1 MAPILDLTW
10 TFRFFIHCFKPDVF
24 ARLYEKQHLRCEP
37 SFKVLD
43 LGCGPADILNRLPRS
58 IEYHGIDFNSRYIA
72 FARSR
77 YGNRGHF
84 YCEPFNNLLVNRFHS
99 FDLVMANGVIHH
111 LSDETA
117 SEMLNLACHAL
128 SLSGRFVT
136 IDGVYFAGQSWL
148 SSLVASLDRGC
159 FVRTKDAYLA
169 LVQPYFKN
177 VEVTI
182 YNGMIRIPYSHVVL
196 EMSAPIAR

>member
-1 MAPILDLTW
+1 
-10 TFRFFIHCFKPDVF
+10 
-24 ARLYEKQHLRCEP
+24 
-37 SFKVLD
+37 
-43 LGCGPADILNRLPRS
+43 
-58 IEYHGIDFNSRYIA
+58 
-72 FARSR
+72 
-77 YGNRGHF
+77 
-84 YCEPFNNLLVNRFHS
+84 
-99 FDLVMANGVIHH
+99 MANGVIHH